1 MSDFT
6 VSIAELN
13 IGISALFTSTK
24 EYFRDYLTENPAGY
38 SVTVTPEM
46 LPFEQ
51 AELDKEADELGLRR
65 RVFTEPFLERAAIM
79 RETAAIAVQN
89 GTVLLHGST
98 VVLDGKAYL
107 FTAKTGV
114 GKSTHA
120 RFWKEAFQNAYILND
135 DRAFLRLAQ
144 PVTAYGSPWS
154 GKHGIHRNEKAV
166 LSGICI
172 LERGNH
178 NEIRRIGTEDCF
190 PEILAQ
196 MFLPAPELAP
206 MLNELTVRLLDTV
219 PIWRMRCTRE
229 ISAAMT
235 AHDAMGQDCCRGGC
249 RGSADEL

>member
-6 VSIAELN
+6 ISIAELN

-24 EYFRDYLTENPAGY
+24 EYFKDYLTENPAGY

-65 RVFTEPFLERAAIM
+65 RVFTDPFLERTAIQ
-79 RETAAIAVQN
+79 RQVAAIALQN

-114 GKSTHA
+114 GKSTHT
-120 RFWKEAFQNAYILND
+120 RLWLEAFPGAYILND

-144 PVTAYGSPWS
+144 PVAAYGSPWS

-166 LSGICI
+166 LAGICI
-172 LERGNH
+172 LERGKE
-178 NEIRRIGTEDCF
+178 NEIRRISPKEAL

-196 MFLPAPELAP
+196 MFLPAPELDP
-206 MLNELTVRLLDTV
+206 MLNEQTARLAENIPL
-219 PIWRMRCTRE
+219 WRMRCTRE

-235 AHDAMGQDCCRGGC
+235 AHDAMAGDGNF
-249 RGSADEL
+249 SV